1 LSRPLKRGEIV
12 LMDHLPVHKD
22 AGVAEA
28 IEAAGETLIYLPK
41 YSPDLNPIELAFSK
55 AGAMAFLS

>member
-12 LMDHLPVHKD
+12 LMDH

-28 IEAAGETLIYLPK
+28 IEAAGATLSSWPSATDVSYHGI
-41 YSPDLNPIELAFSK
+41 SNT
-55 AGAMAFLS
+55 